1 MATLDKVLH
10 DRLKK
15 ALKDE
20 HIWELI
26 FYEGGET
33 LHYVIT
39 SNRFRTLYFLYEVDM
54 TIAPH
59 VKDNNTITLVAKA
72 KTPDILHRRI
82 EPL

>member
-1 MATLDKVLH
+1 MDKALH

-20 HIWELI
+20 IFWEAI
-26 FYEGGET
+26 YYEGGET
-33 LHYVIT
+33 LHYLIT
-39 SNRFRTLYFLYEVDM
+39 SNRFRTVYFLYEVDM

-59 VKDNNTITLVAKA
+59 VKDNNTIRLLAKA